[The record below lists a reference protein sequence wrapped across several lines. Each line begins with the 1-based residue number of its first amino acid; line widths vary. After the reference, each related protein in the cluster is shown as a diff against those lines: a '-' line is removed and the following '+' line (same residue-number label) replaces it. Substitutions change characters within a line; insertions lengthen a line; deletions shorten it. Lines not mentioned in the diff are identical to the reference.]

1 MGLPATEGHV
11 RAADDAREIS
21 GGWDEI
27 AQAPEAFLAL
37 GLCSDGWLS
46 AHLDSL
52 RGAAIGARFD
62 GDAFLH
68 FDVRS
73 DNVCFRADGSAVL
86 VDWNLTA
93 VGNPQIDVVFWLPS
107 LEAEGGP
114 SPEVVLPDAEPGL
127 ASTCAGFF
135 CSRAARPPIPTAPR
149 VRHVQL
155 VQARTALPWAAR
167 VLGLPSP
174 F

>member
-1 MGLPATEGHV
+1 M
-11 RAADDAREIS
+11 
-21 GGWDEI
+21 
-27 AQAPEAFLAL
+27 
-37 GLCSDGWLS
+37 
-46 AHLDSL
+46 
-52 RGAAIGARFD
+52 FD

-68 FDVRS
+68 FNVRS
-73 DNVCFRADGSAVL
+73 DNVCFRTDGSAVL

-93 VGNPQIDVVFWLPS
+93 VGNAQTDLVFWLPS

-114 SPEVVLPDAEPGL
+114 APEVVLPDAEPGL
-127 ASTCAGFF
+127 VSTCAGFF
-135 CSRAARPPIPTAPR
+135 CARAARPAIPTAPR